1 MPTSPYIHHYRDVGE
16 QGLIQSITA
25 ETIFLG
31 GRDVIYLPRE
41 DYNREDPIFG
51 QASQLIFKSSM
62 NVAMML
68 ESTEGFEGEG
78 EFYSKFGLDIKDR
91 VTLSCSRKTW
101 DEMEI
106 ESASPVQTWN
116 TEDVDGFDRLLLE
129 PGVTYE
135 TESANLIAENTDY
148 FVQEDNEN
156 ANTTQEDDLIMEVQ
170 GEFGDQTIDR
180 LIYEDSGGLEE
191 VTLILEVQDA
201 TGGSELEYLIY
212 EEEDTPG
219 TEDKQV
225 MITEFV
231 NAETSIF
238 FKIDFEIPDP
248 DYVPDRLT
256 VDHQILSSMSSLDRM
271 VNEDGSGDS
280 FYAEDDSQYGSRHRR
295 PMEGDLIYFPYN
307 EKCFQITFVEHESP
321 MYPGGTLP
329 QFVLTCDLLEYSN
342 EIFITGIPEIDS
354 IEDNLSQMLV
364 ESTCITIEGGASGTF
379 QRGEIVRETTT
390 LGVDNSNTD
399 SASAR
404 VLSHDSNTGK
414 LVIAPMTPGLSTGDH
429 IYGQTSGA
437 YTTFTYLLANDGL
450 GTAPSVEFEEMQDNA
465 DESAMNVEVENFANN
480 FIDFSENDP
489 FSEGQF

>member
-1 MPTSPYIHHYRDVGE
+1 MPTSPYIHHYKDVGE

-51 QASQLIFKSSM
+51 QATQLIFKSSM

-101 DEMEI
+101 DDMEI

-116 TEDVDGFDRLLLE
+116 TEDSDGYDRLLFE
-129 PGVTYE
+129 P
-135 TESANLIAENTDY
+135 ES
-148 FVQEDNEN
+148 
-156 ANTTQEDDLIMEVQ
+156 
-170 GEFGDQTIDR
+170 GSTIDR
-180 LIYEDSGGLEE
+180 L
-191 VTLILEVQDA
+191 
-201 TGGSELEYLIY
+201 
-212 EEEDTPG
+212 
-219 TEDKQV
+219 
-225 MITEFV
+225 
-231 NAETSIF
+231 
-238 FKIDFEIPDP
+238 
-248 DYVPDRLT
+248 
-256 VDHQILSSMSSLDRM
+256 
-271 VNEDGSGDS
+271 VNEDDSGDK
-280 FYAEDDSQYGSRHRR
+280 FYLEDDSQYGSRHRR

-364 ESTCITIEGGASGTF
+364 ESTCITIEGGAVGTF
-379 QRGEIVRETTT
+379 QRGEIIRETTA
-390 LGVDNSNTD
+390 LGTDDSNTD

-414 LVIAPMTPGLSTGDH
+414 LVIAPMTPGLATGDH

-450 GTAPSVEFEEMQDNA
+450 GTAPSVELEELADNA
-465 DESAMNVEVENFANN
+465 DESAMNVEVEDYANN